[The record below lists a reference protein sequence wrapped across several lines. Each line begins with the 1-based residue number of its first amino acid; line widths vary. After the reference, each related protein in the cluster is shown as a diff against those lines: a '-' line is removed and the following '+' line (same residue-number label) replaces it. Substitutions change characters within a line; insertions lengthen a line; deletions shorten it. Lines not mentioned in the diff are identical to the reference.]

1 MANMLTQF
9 LHHINQTRRNHALEH
24 ATIHLI
30 GRKRPGKAFAG
41 HSNPFGF
48 ILVGDANPELVAQTA
63 SEAMELLRQG
73 NASLAIHEGCGTNY
87 AISGGLAAVFALLAT
102 ANTTSN
108 QQRWSRFPLV
118 MLLSLVAYLI
128 GRSLGPIVQ
137 KKTTTNPHLG
147 QTRLLSVSRIYNNVI
162 WVHTSGS

>member
-1 MANMLTQF
+1 MLSQF
-9 LHHINQTRRNHALEH
+9 LHHIDQTRRNHALEH

-48 ILVGDANPELVAQTA
+48 ILVGDANPELVAQTT

-73 NASLAIHEGCGTNY
+73 HTSLAIHEGCGTNY
-87 AISGGLAAVFALLAT
+87 AVSGGLAAGFAILAT
-102 ANTTSN
+102 ANTTTN

-118 MLLSLVAYLI
+118 MLLCLVAYLI
-128 GRSLGPIVQ
+128 GRSLGPKIQ
-137 KKTTTNPHLG
+137 QQATTNPNLG
-147 QTRLLSVSRIYNNVI
+147 QTRLLSVSRIFNNI
-162 WVHTSGS
+162 TWVHTTGE